1 MASLAIPLVTA
12 GLSGLAGLFGSRPTS
27 TTASGTQ
34 DNNTSTNYNYT
45 RDQQLMMQNIMNQY
59 QNQINGTDLSGYQS
73 QGLQNINQT
82 GNAQTQAIN
91 NMLAQR
97 GLLNSP
103 AAATSLTQQRIGQ
116 AGQQSQFLNSIPLL
130 KYQLQSQALTGAGN
144 FLNGQRVNTTG
155 TSHTSSQETQKGSG
169 NMLGGLFAGVG
180 SGIAGTLGK
189 QFANQ
194 GKT

>member
-1 MASLAIPLVTA
+1 MASLAIPLITA
-12 GLSGLAGLFGSRPTS
+12 GISGLAGLFGSRPQT

-34 DNNTSTNYNYT
+34 NTNTSTNYNYT
-45 RDQQLMMQNIMNQY
+45 PQQQQLMQQLMEQY

-73 QGLQNINQT
+73 QGIQSINQT
-82 GNAQTQAIN
+82 GDAQTQAIN

-103 AAATSLTQQRIGQ
+103 SAATSLTQERIGQ

-130 KYQLQSQALTGAGN
+130 KYQLQSQALTNAGN
-144 FLNGQRVNTTG
+144 FLNAQKVNTTG
-155 TSHTSSQETQKGSG
+155 TSSTASQETQKGSG
-169 NMLGGLFAGVG
+169 NMLGGLFAGIG

-189 QFANQ
+189 KFANQ
-194 GKT
+194 T